1 MIRRACAGL
10 CLLVSVV
17 GLSHPAQAQ
26 SALPPTPAGVDAGT
40 EAATKP
46 AVTSGDATG
55 ISTRIPSF
63 KELFTPLPG
72 DFKRLSS
79 RQNLALGFIGFS
91 GALAAHPIDA
101 SFAHAGWANNGVN
114 EVFAPGQQVGS
125 FAVQTSAAFATYF
138 VGRALHNSRVAT
150 VGAELVRAQIVSQ
163 TATQL
168 IKLSA
173 QRTRPD
179 GTTLSFPSGHTA
191 SAFATAS
198 VLHQEFGWKAGIPA
212 YAVAA
217 WVGASRM
224 EGKRHYFSDVLAGAT
239 LGILAGRSVTVGR
252 GGARFEL
259 SPMAAPGG
267 IGVNFVRIGK

>member
-1 MIRRACAGL
+1 MIRRACAGF
-10 CLLVSVV
+10 CLSVSVV
-17 GLSHPAQAQ
+17 GFSNTAQAQ
-26 SALPPTPAGVDAGT
+26 AALPPTPDVVNAGS
-40 EAATKP
+40 EAAAKP
-46 AVTSGDATG
+46 ATPAGEPAG
-55 ISTRIPSF
+55 ISERIPAF
-63 KELFTPLPG
+63 KELFTPLAG

-79 RQNLALGFIGFS
+79 RQNLTLGFIGLS
-91 GALAAHPIDA
+91 GALAAHPVDTSLA
-101 SFAHAGWANNGVN
+101 QAPWANNDVN
-114 EVFAPGQQVGS
+114 GFFAPGQQVGS

-138 VGRALHNSRVAT
+138 VGRALHNARVAT

-163 TATQL
+163 TATQI

-191 SAFATAS
+191 SAFATAA

-239 LGILAGRSVTVGR
+239 LGIMAGRSVTVGR
-252 GGARFEL
+252 GAAKFEL

-267 IGVNFVRIGK
+267 IGVNFVKIGK